1 MVFEYLKVAKENNE
15 YMNKDAVIMPGKATS
30 RMSAQSIAHLLMVVF
45 IIFGNISYYILRR
58 RSN

>member
-30 RMSAQSIAHLLMVVF
+30 RMSAQSIEKLLMV
-45 IIFGNISYYILRR
+45 ILSYFFC
-58 RSN
+58 NKF